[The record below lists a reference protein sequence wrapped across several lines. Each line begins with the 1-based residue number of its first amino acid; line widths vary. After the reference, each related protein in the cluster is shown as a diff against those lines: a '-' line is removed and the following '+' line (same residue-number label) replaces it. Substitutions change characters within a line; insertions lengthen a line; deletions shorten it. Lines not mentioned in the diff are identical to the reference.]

1 MVPKAFLELL
11 RRTLCA
17 SGLDMMLSGILWCC
31 LKEVKPFVVFGGEG
45 VMALGQM
52 QGNQA
57 SSRVELGYMELFG
70 FAVVTSGSL

>member
-11 RRTLCA
+11 RRTWCS
-17 SGLDMMLSGILWCC
+17 SGLDTVFSGILWCC

-70 FAVVTSGSL
+70 FAAVTSGSL